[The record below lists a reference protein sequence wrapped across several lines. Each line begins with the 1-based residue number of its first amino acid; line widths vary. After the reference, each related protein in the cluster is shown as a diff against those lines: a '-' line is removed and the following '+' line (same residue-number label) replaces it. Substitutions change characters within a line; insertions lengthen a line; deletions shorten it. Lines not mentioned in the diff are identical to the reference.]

1 MKSSLT
7 MAIALFATLSPL
19 AAFAQSNEQ
28 PTDRIL
34 GFEVQGINA
43 LMGPEAARQ
52 VLLDAGYTEE
62 GNGEDWGKVPTASFT
77 KDKTTVAITHYEGV
91 IYGLSEV
98 RLSSGEEL
106 DFTGL
111 LERIRQH
118 FGLAADDQACVERD
132 YGTRCGF
139 RDADPKGAR
148 FIASLTTQ
156 MISVQFGKRG
166 P

>member
-1 MKSSLT
+1 MKSRL
-7 MAIALFATLSPL
+7 AIAIVLFATLGSF
-19 AAFAQSNEQ
+19 AAFAQSSEQ
-28 PTDRIL
+28 STDRIL
-34 GFEVQGINA
+34 GFEVQGIHA
-43 LMGPEAARQ
+43 LMRPEAARQ
-52 VLLDAGYTEE
+52 VLLDAGFAEK
-62 GNGEDWGKVPTASFT
+62 GDGEDWGKVPTASFT
-77 KDKTTVAITHYEGV
+77 KDRTTVAITHYEGV

-98 RLSSGEEL
+98 RLSTGEAL

-139 RDADPKGAR
+139 RDGDPKGAR